1 MFTVCLCPHAFFN
14 MVLELAG
21 ALGRRLGTPEGSTW
35 ASSGHLGGTT
45 VQGKRTDDKTWC
57 AMVMGFL
64 ESLIIVWFYE
74 GICLFS

>member
-1 MFTVCLCPHAFFN
+1 MCLCPRAFFN

-35 ASSGHLGGTT
+35 ASSWHLGGTT
-45 VQGKRTDDKTWC
+45 VHGKRTDDKTWC

-74 GICLFS
+74 RICLFS